1 MLGNNLLA
9 FAVTLA
15 LSLLWLRLMDLLA
28 HRGLISS
35 KVSRKI
41 IHVGT
46 GPIFV
51 LCWLLFVNTLAARF
65 YAAVIPLAIT
75 AQFALVGLGII
86 NDPAAVAAMSRSGD
100 RIEILKGPLF
110 YGIVFVILTIVFWY
124 DSPVGIIALMILCGG
139 DGLADI
145 IGMRFGKVK
154 LPWSKK
160 KSWAGSAAVFLGGM
174 IFSLAV
180 MSVFLA
186 AGKFKGTLID
196 YLPAV
201 AIISLVCS
209 LVESMPVSNVDNIT
223 VPTAAVLLGLLL
235 LG

>member
-9 FAVTLA
+9 FAVTLV
-15 LSLLWLRLMDLLA
+15 LSLLWLRLMDFLA
-28 HRGLISS
+28 HRGVMSS

-51 LCWLLFVNTLAARF
+51 LCWLLFVNTFPARF

-100 RIEILKGPLF
+100 RREILKGPLF

-160 KSWAGSAAVFLGGM
+160 KSWAGSAAVLFGGM

-180 MSVFLA
+180 MIVFLA
-186 AGKFKGTLID
+186 AGIFKGTLID
-196 YLPAV
+196 YLPAI
-201 AIISLVCS
+201 AIISFVCS
-209 LVESMPVSNVDNIT
+209 LVESIPVSNVDNIT

-235 LG
+235 LR